1 MEKIFYPNVEYNA
14 KQRKKFFIFYV
25 LMFVCLGGLA
35 IILFSTSGGTNMLS
49 MLILFFMIMVV
60 VLAIQTF
67 KNYPTK
73 RLPLLTVEGKSVIF
87 GANDTVKISEI
98 VSVSVLIDVPRV
110 SKIQSEN
117 EAFLKK
123 VSEKKPEEP
132 MLGACDVTV
141 RNPKNGKEIIKYAIV
156 EDCIGCLDALLSI
169 GVKKY
174 RILYSMKK
182 LSEEAK
188 YKMGNYL
195 SEEAQQL
202 SEREKMEQLI

>member
-1 MEKIFYPNVEYNA
+1 MEKVFYPNVEYNA
-14 KQRKKFFIFYV
+14 KQRKKFFIFYL
-25 LMFVCLGGLA
+25 LMLVCLGGLA
-35 IILFSTSGGTNMLS
+35 ILLFVKNGGTDMLS
-49 MLILFFMIMVV
+49 MMILFFIVMLV
-60 VLAIQTF
+60 VLAVQTF

-73 RLPLLTVEGKSVIF
+73 RLPLITVEGKSVTF

-98 VSVSVLIDVPRV
+98 ISVSVLVDVPRI

-123 VSEKKPEEP
+123 VSAKKPDEP
-132 MLGACDVTV
+132 LLGACDVTV

-156 EDCIGCLDALLSI
+156 DDCIGCLDALLSI

-188 YKMGNYL
+188 YKMGSYV
-195 SEEAQQL
+195 SEEMQTL